1 MAGSAHFRRACIIDL
16 QAGLFGYTVAFT
28 GSTLSAM
35 ISATD
40 LCPTDDLCARGA
52 FVASVAPLA
61 AMVASLGAGRATD
74 LVSRR
79 RYLLLVSA
87 IWAVGYATI
96 AARRRSGLV
105 AGSDHGAAMGATS
118 GRARTYGAEPAGPAG
133 PLGGLF
139 NVFISTGILL
149 VFALG
154 VRGADGGWW
163 RVMAALGCAP
173 ALLAGACIAGGLV
186 PESPRWLAAQGRT
199 DEARAVAA
207 ALYGDSQGR
216 KRVIQCRFNVSDSK
230 ASTKLVDDAVAVAPG
245 GAREGSFRSR
255 AVVAG
260 VGVVV
265 CFVASGNNVIQ
276 AYMDVI
282 LEASGASADAA
293 TLGAVS
299 FAATQLVGAL
309 AMAAGVIQAF
319 GRRPLLLASALGA
332 GAALAAMGAASAN
345 GAGLLAILAA
355 DCFIAAVTLGL
366 STLSWVYA
374 SEVFPDAIRGRAMGS
389 ATILFW
395 GITFCFI
402 ESFDVVSGLITIPG
416 VLFIF
421 SGLCFA
427 SAAFVFFFVVETR
440 HKSLNEVQALFVGEE
455 GDPLL
460 A

>member
-1 MAGSAHFRRACIIDL
+1 MAASAHFRRACIIDL

-74 LVSRR
+74 LVGRR

-87 IWAVGYATI
+87 IWAAGYATI
-96 AARRRSGLV
+96 AAATSFAGLV
-105 AGSDHGAAMGATS
+105 AGRAITGVAMGATS
-118 GRARTYGAEPAGPAG
+118 VGVPVYVTELSPPDLRG

-207 ALYGDSQGR
+207 ALYGDA
-216 KRVIQCRFNVSDSK
+216 K

-282 LEASGASADAA
+282 LEASGASPDAA

>member
-74 LVSRR
+74 LVGRR

-87 IWAVGYATI
+87 VWAAGYATI
-96 AARRRSGLV
+96 AAATSFAGLV
-105 AGSDHGAAMGATS
+105 AGRAITGVAMGATS
-118 GRARTYGAEPAGPAG
+118 VGVPVYVTELSPPDLRG

-186 PESPRWLAAQGRT
+186 PESPRWLAAQGRA

-207 ALYGDSQGR
+207 ALYGDSL
-216 KRVIQCRFNVSDSK
+216 CDSK

-332 GAALAAMGAASAN
+332 SAALAAMGAASAN

>member
-74 LVSRR
+74 LVGRR

-96 AARRRSGLV
+96 AAATSFAGLV
-105 AGSDHGAAMGATS
+105 AGRAITGVAMGATS
-118 GRARTYGAEPAGPAG
+118 VGVPVYVTELSPPDLRG

-186 PESPRWLAAQGRT
+186 PESPRWLAAQGRA

-207 ALYGDSQGR
+207 ALGDR
-216 KRVIQCRFNVSDSK
+216 RLRAPAAAARVR
-230 ASTKLVDDAVAVAPG
+230 ARRER
-245 GAREGSFRSR
+245 GARGH
-255 AVVAG
+255 
-260 VGVVV
+260 
-265 CFVASGNNVIQ
+265 
-276 AYMDVI
+276 
-282 LEASGASADAA
+282 
-293 TLGAVS
+293 
-299 FAATQLVGAL
+299 
-309 AMAAGVIQAF
+309 
-319 GRRPLLLASALGA
+319 
-332 GAALAAMGAASAN
+332 GAASAN